1 MKKPWDLRERT
12 MWFAINVIRFV
23 ATYREPRRL
32 QKLPVNCAVRVAVPA
47 PTTARRNV
55 PVLIKTSCPKW
66 MVRLKRP
73 DESMFW
79 LDVLL
84 LSEITRDVQA
94 RELRAE
100 ANELVSIFV
109 ASRTTAISRVKLHNQ
124 KRKEMKRKRDST

>member
-1 MKKPWDLRERT
+1 MSKMDG
-12 MWFAINVIRFV
+12 AIEE
-23 ATYREPRRL
+23 A
-32 QKLPVNCAVRVAVPA
+32 
-47 PTTARRNV
+47 
-55 PVLIKTSCPKW
+55 
-66 MVRLKRP
+66 